1 MPYFDFTDRLITF
14 KENGKTG
21 CLGYL
26 LTLRGKVFDASI
38 GEVDVTEEQ
47 AEKHNQVFDSMIIK
61 GLDTCAIGYGHTFYY
76 KPDTKQV
83 ITWLGTVIGKASIK
97 AKQVTVYYNEKTFQG
112 NLRKSD
118 DSIFLKRTQ

>member
-1 MPYFDFTDRLITF
+1 MPCFDFTDGIITF
-14 KENGKTG
+14 KENGKTC

-26 LTLRGKVFDASI
+26 LTLKGKVFDASM

-47 AEKHNQVFDSMIIK
+47 ADKHNKVFDSMIVK
-61 GLDTCAIGYGHTFYY
+61 GLDTCAIGQGHTFYY
-76 KPDTKQV
+76 KPSTKQV
-83 ITWLGTVIGKASIK
+83 ITWLGTVIGRSSVN
-97 AKQVTVYYNEKTFQG
+97 AKQVTVSYNGKTFQG